1 MTPFRA
7 DISQTVFGGYAA
19 FGRAWSI
26 RGHAIPGVPANREH
40 SVAFWKLA
48 DELLA
53 QEKIAAHPV
62 RVMPDG
68 LAGVAVGL
76 KMQMEGKV
84 SAEKLVYLIGTFFF
98 FF

>member
-1 MTPFRA
+1 MTPFRT
-7 DISQTVFGGYAA
+7 DISQSMMVGYAA
-19 FGRAWSI
+19 FGREWSV
-26 RGHAIPGVPANREH
+26 GGYTVPGIPADREH

-84 SAEKLVYLIGTFFF
+84 SAEKLVYLIGTFLF
-98 FF
+98 